1 MTTRPVTDAERKLII
16 AASAAGTP
24 WTLVARLVGRDRR
37 TVTRICQEAGH
48 PSRSKGGW
56 SHGRIWSEADIARV
70 AQLVPK
76 LGYLGAAKA
85 TGRSVSV
92 VRELCL
98 TRLAIASPLR
108 PGRPRKEQPPTPQ
121 ETAP

>member
-1 MTTRPVTDAERKLII
+1 MTNRPVTDDERQLIL

-24 WTLVARLVGRDRR
+24 WVLIARLVSRHPR
-37 TVTRICQEAGH
+37 TVTRVCKAAGH

-92 VRELCL
+92 VRVLCR
-98 TRLAIASPLR
+98 TRLAIESPLR
-108 PGRPRKEQPPTPQ
+108 PGRPRKQPAPQ
-121 ETAP
+121 EAGP

>member
-1 MTTRPVTDAERKLII
+1 MTNRPVANAERELIL

-24 WTLVARLVGRDRR
+24 WTLVARLVGRNRR

-56 SHGRIWSEADIARV
+56 SHGRTWSEADIALV
-70 AQLVPK
+70 AQVVPQ

-92 VRELCL
+92 VRVLCR

-108 PGRPRKEQPPTPQ
+108 PGRPRKQPIIPQ
-121 ETAP
+121 ETGP